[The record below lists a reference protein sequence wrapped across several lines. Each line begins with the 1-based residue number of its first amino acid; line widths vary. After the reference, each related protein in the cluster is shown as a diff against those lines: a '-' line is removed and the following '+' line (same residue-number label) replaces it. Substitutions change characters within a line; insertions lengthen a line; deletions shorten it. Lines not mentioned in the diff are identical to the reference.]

1 MEHPAPSRCAARRR
15 QRKLFMLRFQT
26 AGESHG
32 QALLA
37 FLSGLPAGLRV
48 DFAYIDRDLKRRQ
61 GGYGRGGR
69 MKIECD
75 AAQFLSG
82 VRHGQTIGSPM
93 TILVVNPDREN
104 CNEAMAVEDGPE
116 PSAQHKARP

>member
-1 MEHPAPSRCAARRR
+1 
-15 QRKLFMLRFQT
+15 MLRFHT

-48 DFAYIDRDLKRRQ
+48 DFAYVNRELKRRQ

-69 MKIECD
+69 MKIESD

-82 VRHGQTIGSPM
+82 VRHGQTIATTGRIGKRPWRLR
-93 TILVVNPDREN
+93 TIPHRAPSTNRFLLP
-104 CNEAMAVEDGPE
+104 GPGT
-116 PSAQHKARP
+116 PIWQAA